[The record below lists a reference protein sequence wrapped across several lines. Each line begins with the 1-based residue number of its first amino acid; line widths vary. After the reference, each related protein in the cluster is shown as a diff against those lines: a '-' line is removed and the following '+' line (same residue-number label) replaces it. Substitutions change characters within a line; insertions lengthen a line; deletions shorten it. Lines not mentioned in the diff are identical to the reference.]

1 MRKLNRLLSQGP
13 ERSIR
18 IRRHQLISF
27 LAKGSGMIIGL
38 LIIPLALE
46 YLGKERFGVW
56 LTISTVTGWFTFLDL
71 GLGNGLRNRFA
82 EAIAKGDSAQ
92 AQNYVSTAQ
101 FLIGSI
107 AIGIILIFL
116 IIDPLIPWAQ
126 LFNAEGIAG
135 QVNSLI
141 AWVFVLFFLKFAFEP
156 ISKVVLGDQRPGLN
170 VIIHTLGRGGV
181 LLALFILT
189 RSGTASIVLF
199 GCTVQGI
206 NALTPLLASLFLFS
220 GRYWSYRPLPS
231 KVDLSLSKDLLGL
244 GFKFFVMQ
252 LAAIVVFATD
262 HMIITRL
269 FGPSEVPAYHVA
281 FRYFTIALVFFK
293 IATNPYW
300 SAYTDAYQRGD
311 LEWVRQ
317 ATRQQLLMWGG
328 VAAVLLLMLLIADP
342 VYRIW
347 LDGNLEIPF
356 SLSLS
361 MGGWVLLSAFTT
373 IFGNFLNGLGKVR
386 LSMLHSVV
394 FMLLNIPLS
403 VFLAGYL
410 ELGPKGVIL
419 GTFLSVLPQ
428 GVLHPIQ
435 YRKIMKGTAKGI
447 WNR

>member
-1 MRKLNRLLSQGP
+1 M
-13 ERSIR
+13 
-18 IRRHQLISF
+18 
-27 LAKGSGMIIGL
+27 AIGL

-82 EAIAKGDSAQ
+82 EAKAKGAPDEAQ
-92 AQNYVSTAQ
+92 RYVSTAY

-107 AIGIILIFL
+107 ALGIILLFL
-116 IIDPLIPWAQ
+116 IVHPFISWGK
-126 LFNAEGIAG
+126 LFNAEGIAP
-135 QVNSLI
+135 QVSDLMR
-141 AWVFVLFFLKFAFEP
+141 WVFVLFFLKFAFEP
-156 ISKVVLGDQRPGLN
+156 ISKLILGDQRPGLN
-170 VIIHTLGRGGV
+170 VIMRTLGRLGV
-181 LLALFILT
+181 LLALLILI
-189 RSGTASIVLF
+189 RSGTDSLVLF
-199 GCTVQGI
+199 GISVQGI
-206 NALTPLLASLFLFS
+206 NALLPLLASIVFFG
-220 GRYWSYRPLPS
+220 GRYRIYRPLPS
-231 KVDLSLSKDLLGL
+231 RVDLSLSKDLIGL

-281 FRYFTIALVFFK
+281 FRYFTLALVFFR

-311 LEWVRQ
+311 LDWIRH
-317 ATRQQLLMWGG
+317 ATGRQLLLWGG
-328 VAAVLLLMLLIADP
+328 VAAAVLLMLLIAGP

-347 LDGNLEIPF
+347 LDGELNIPF

-361 MGGWVLLSAFTT
+361 MAAWVILSAFTT

-386 LSMLHSVV
+386 LSMLHSIV
-394 FMLLNIPLS
+394 FMVLNIPLS
-403 VFLAGYL
+403 VFLAGYMG
-410 ELGPKGVIL
+410 LGPKGVII

-428 GVLHPIQ
+428 GILHPIQ
-435 YRKIMKGTAKGI
+435 YRKIMKGTARGI
-447 WNR
+447 WDH